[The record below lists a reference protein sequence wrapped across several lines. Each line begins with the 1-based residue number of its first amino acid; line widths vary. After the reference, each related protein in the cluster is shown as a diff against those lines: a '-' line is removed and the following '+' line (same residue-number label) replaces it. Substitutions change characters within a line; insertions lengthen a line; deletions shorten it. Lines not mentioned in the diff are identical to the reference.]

1 MKSSSKKATRETA
14 TIVKPTLVRL
24 LLITFMKEAE
34 KKPVESHW
42 RSRLHEIV
50 FEAETVGGKTFDVL
64 LLWTIII
71 SVAVVILES
80 VQSIRADYGR
90 LLLGMEWGLTI
101 VFTIEYVLRLISVR
115 KPLKY
120 ATSFFGVIDLL
131 AILPTYM
138 SFLMPG
144 VQYLLA
150 IRFLRLLRIFR
161 ILKLAEY
168 VSEAEV
174 ITSALRASAKKISVF
189 LLAVLILV
197 TIIGSIMYVIE
208 GEKSGFDN
216 IPTSIYWAIVTLTT
230 VGYGDLSPQT
240 PIGKAFASLVM
251 IMGYAIIAVPTG
263 IVTVELS
270 RSARAISTRFCSE
283 CHTQD
288 HDADA
293 IFCKYCASEL

>member
-1 MKSSSKKATRETA
+1 MKEKDIKPAETA
-14 TIVKPTLVRL
+14 WRL
-24 LLITFMKEAE
+24 
-34 KKPVESHW
+34 
-42 RSRLHEIV
+42 RLYEII
-50 FEAETVGGKTFDVL
+50 FEAETVTGKIFDVL
-64 LLWTIII
+64 LLGMIIF

-80 VQSIRADYGR
+80 VKSVRDDYGK
-90 LLLGMEWGLTI
+90 LLLGIEWGLTI
-101 VFTIEYVLRLISVR
+101 VFTIEYILRLISVR
-115 KPLKY
+115 KPRNY

-131 AILPTYM
+131 AIIPTYA
-138 SFLMPG
+138 SLFLPG
-144 VQYLLA
+144 VHYLLA
-150 IRFLRLLRIFR
+150 IRFLRLLRVFR

-168 VSEAEV
+168 VGEARV
-174 ITSALRASAKKISVF
+174 ISSALRASAKKISVF

-197 TIIGSIMYVIE
+197 TIIGSVMYVIE
-208 GEKSGFDN
+208 GESHGFND

-240 PIGKAFASLVM
+240 PLGKSFASLVM

-270 RSARAISTRFCSE
+270 RSTKKISTQVCPE

-293 IFCKYCASEL
+293 VFCKYCANRL